1 MELLTGKKAISFD
14 RPEEERSLALYFLSS
29 LKENRLFEVLEKN
42 IANEENAEQLKEVS
56 NLAMRCLRL
65 KGEDRPNMKEVAME
79 LQGLRKMEKH
89 SWVNVG
95 SNLEETEYLLG
106 GPSDSREYDVSN
118 KITTSYDTVK
128 HHVMLAFDD
137 GR

>member
-1 MELLTGKKAISFD
+1 M
-14 RPEEERSLALYFLSS
+14 
-29 LKENRLFEVLEKN
+29 KENRLFEVLEKN
-42 IANEENAEQLKEVS
+42 IANEENIEQLREVS

-89 SWVNVG
+89 SWVNVR

-106 GPSDSREYDVSN
+106 GPSESCEYDVSN
-118 KITTSYDTVK
+118 KITTGYDTVK

>member
-1 MELLTGKKAISFD
+1 M
-14 RPEEERSLALYFLSS
+14 
-29 LKENRLFEVLEKN
+29 KENRLFEVLEKN
-42 IANEENAEQLKEVS
+42 IANEENIEQLREVS

-89 SWVNVG
+89 SWVNVR

-106 GPSDSREYDVSN
+106 GPSESREYDVSN
-118 KITTSYDTVK
+118 KITTGYDTVK